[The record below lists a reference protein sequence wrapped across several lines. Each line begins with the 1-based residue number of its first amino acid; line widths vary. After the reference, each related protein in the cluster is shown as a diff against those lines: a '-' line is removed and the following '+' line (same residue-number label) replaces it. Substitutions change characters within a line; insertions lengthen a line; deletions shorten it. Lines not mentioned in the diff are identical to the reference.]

1 MKDFA
6 VVYKVNGFLYVKP
19 FNRIESAEKEYNKI
33 AMMGYS
39 VGFMEY
45 NKEKEMYEEI
55 FHE

>member
-6 VVYKVNGFLYVKP
+6 VVYKVDGFLYVKP
-19 FNRIESAEKEYNKI
+19 FDRVESAEKEYNKI

-45 NKEKEMYEEI
+45 NKEEEVYEEI
-55 FHE
+55 FYE